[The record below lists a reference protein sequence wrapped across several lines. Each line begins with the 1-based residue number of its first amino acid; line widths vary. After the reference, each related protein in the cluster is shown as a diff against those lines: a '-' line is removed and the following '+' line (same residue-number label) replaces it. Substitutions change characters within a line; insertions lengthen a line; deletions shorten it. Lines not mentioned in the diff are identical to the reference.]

1 MLCIYEVICIRT
13 CTGINKRMIEYTTG
27 VINLKLITP
36 FCALQHTF
44 YVGSKPKS
52 VFYENLE
59 FVLYGNLATVAII

>member
-1 MLCIYEVICIRT
+1 
-13 CTGINKRMIEYTTG
+13 MIEYTTG

-59 FVLYGNLATVAII
+59 FVLYGNLATVAKEYGRKNGNPKQIMFHT

>member
-1 MLCIYEVICIRT
+1 
-13 CTGINKRMIEYTTG
+13 MIEYTTG
-27 VINLKLITP
+27 VINFKLITP

-59 FVLYGNLATVAII
+59 FVLYGNLTAAAII